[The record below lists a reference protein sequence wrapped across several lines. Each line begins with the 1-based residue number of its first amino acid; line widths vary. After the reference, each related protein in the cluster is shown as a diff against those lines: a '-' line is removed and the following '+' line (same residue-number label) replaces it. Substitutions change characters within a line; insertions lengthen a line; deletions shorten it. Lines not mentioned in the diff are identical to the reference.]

1 MFQKLKIVCLLLV
14 TIKSFSQSKYT
25 ISGYVKDK
33 KNGEDIIGAI
43 ITVSELAGTGTS
55 TNAYGFY
62 SFTIPT
68 GTYELKISTLGF
80 QTYSQKIE
88 LDKNITLDIKLEE
101 TSTQLEEVII
111 STERE
116 DKNVRETQMGV
127 QQLEMK
133 EINKIPVLLGEKDI
147 LKTMTLLPGIKSAGE
162 GNSGFNVRGGATDQN
177 LILLDEAPVYNAS
190 HLLGLF
196 STFNSDAIKDAQ
208 IYKGAMPAQFGG
220 RLSSV
225 MDIKMKEGNNQKFGF
240 NGGIGLISS
249 RLTVE
254 GPLKKDKGS
263 FLLSGRRTYLDQ
275 FLKLSPDFKDNT
287 LYFYDINMKM
297 NYKINDK
304 NKVFLSGYFGKD
316 NIGFGKAFG
325 IDWGNATLTARWN
338 HIINARWF
346 SNSSFIFSNFNY
358 SFKFQ
363 SGDDEVRITSKIQD
377 LNFKQEFSYFI
388 NPKNSIKMG
397 VNVIHHTIKP
407 GELFTNE
414 GSSFRPFKIEDRYSL
429 ESAVYTTHEWKP
441 TEKLSVN
448 YGLRLTSFLAMGS
461 GTFFSYDKDGELTNS
476 KKYKSGEVVQSYFNP
491 EPRISANYTL
501 SEHKSIKAS
510 YGRTVQNLH
519 VINNAAADQPTDVW
533 LSSSKNI
540 KPGMADQFSVGYFQN
555 FAENKYEFSAETYYK
570 SMQNQL
576 DYRNGT
582 VVNGNEF
589 LEGDILSGIG
599 RAYGI
604 ELLMKKKKGRFTG
617 WVGYTLSKSERKI
630 EGINNNNWYS
640 TRQDRTHDI
649 SIVAMYDLSKRWS
662 ISASWVYNTG
672 NAVTLPTGKYG
683 IDGRTQLVYSE
694 RNGYRMPDFHRLDL
708 GATYTGKQFKR
719 FQSSWN
725 FSIYNAYARENPY
738 MIEFKED
745 PNDASKTQ
753 AIQTSL
759 FRIIPSVTYNFKF

>member
-1 MFQKLKIVCLLLV
+1 MFQKLKIICFLLV

-62 SFTIPT
+62 SFTIPA
-68 GTYELKISTLGF
+68 GTYELKIASLGF
-80 QTYSQKIE
+80 QTFPQKIE
-88 LDKNITLDIKLEE
+88 LDKNITLDVKLEE

-127 QQLEMK
+127 QQLDMK

-147 LKTMTLLPGIKSAGE
+147 IKTMTLLPGIKSAGE

-414 GSSFRPFKIEDRYSL
+414 GSSFKPFKIEDRYSL
-429 ESAVYTTHEWKP
+429 ESALYATHEWKP

-491 EPRISANYTL
+491 EPRISANYAL

-510 YGRTVQNLH
+510 YGRTIQNLH

-617 WVGYTLSKSERKI
+617 WLGYTLSKSERKI

-759 FRIIPSVTYNFKF
+759 FKIIPSVTYNFKF